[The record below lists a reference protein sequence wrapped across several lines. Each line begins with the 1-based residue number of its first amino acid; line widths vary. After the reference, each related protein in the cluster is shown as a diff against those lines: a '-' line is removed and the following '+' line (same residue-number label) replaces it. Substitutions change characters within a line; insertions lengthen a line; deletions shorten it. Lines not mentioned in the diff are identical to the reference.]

1 MEFKSSE
8 LNNAIEVPSSIT
20 ITDQKVETINIDDAI
35 QTFVLSQDKTLMS
48 SYNYGRINHT
58 KATNGTDLLKSILKL
73 CKDLISDNIN
83 GDTNAIKKLTIKKIF
98 DSMIADVEAINLMGC
113 NTRSSEVA
121 AALLGFLCKNHLK

>member
-48 SYNYGRINHT
+48 SYNYGRINHS

-98 DSMIADVEAINLMGC
+98 DSMIADVEAVNLMGC

>member
-8 LNNAIEVPSSIT
+8 LNNATEVPSSIT

-98 DSMIADVEAINLMGC
+98 DSMIADVEAVNLMGC

>member
-8 LNNAIEVPSSIT
+8 LNNATEVPSSIT

-48 SYNYGRINHT
+48 SYNYGRINHS

-98 DSMIADVEAINLMGC
+98 DSMIADVEAVNLMGC

>member
-98 DSMIADVEAINLMGC
+98 DSMIADVEAVNLMGC

>member
-48 SYNYGRINHT
+48 SYNYGRINHS

>member
-8 LNNAIEVPSSIT
+8 LNNANEVPSSIT

>member
-98 DSMIADVEAINLMGC
+98 DSIIADVEAINLMGC

>member
-8 LNNAIEVPSSIT
+8 LNNATEVPSSIT